1 MAVTPSRTTSSV
13 WTPGQNVGRSIE
25 FSSTCWLIQR
35 GKEWLLWDT
44 GVPES
49 ALNDPKGWSTLPK
62 LIVYHL
68 DKTLTDQLAAIGLKT
83 TDITYVALSHTHGDH
98 IGNVRLFPD
107 STVLMQRAEY
117 AWISSP
123 DGPND
128 NVNQLKALARKLLG
142 TPKHLKLLDGERPAD
157 TEEIMVAANS
167 LTAAAASI
175 VGHRVQTTSLEST
188 SATTTYHRMTVDGV
202 GVFYREAGPK
212 KAPAIVLL
220 HGFPSSSREFD
231 TLIPLLATRYH
242 LIAPD
247 FPGFG
252 QSDAPPPS
260 SYAYTFDNL
269 ARTINRLLE
278 QLTINKYTLYL
289 HDYGGPVG
297 FRIIL
302 AHPERLQAL
311 IIQNANAYKEG
322 LGAKWAGI
330 AQYWADPKAHPE
342 VFDAFVSLTATEQRH
357 TLGTSH
363 PERYNPDT
371 WTDEYAHLS
380 RPGQREIQADL
391 LYDYRA
397 NVASYSGWQAWLRE
411 HKPPTLVVWGRND
424 PSFIAPGAEAFE
436 RDLPDAEIH
445 LLDAGHF
452 ALDEK
457 NDEIASLILA
467 FLAKHLI

>member
-1 MAVTPSRTTSSV
+1 
-13 WTPGQNVGRSIE
+13 
-25 FSSTCWLIQR
+25 
-35 GKEWLLWDT
+35 
-44 GVPES
+44 
-49 ALNDPKGWSTLPK
+49 
-62 LIVYHL
+62 
-68 DKTLTDQLAAIGLKT
+68 
-83 TDITYVALSHTHGDH
+83 
-98 IGNVRLFPD
+98 
-107 STVLMQRAEY
+107 
-117 AWISSP
+117 
-123 DGPND
+123 
-128 NVNQLKALARKLLG
+128 
-142 TPKHLKLLDGERPAD
+142 
-157 TEEIMVAANS
+157 MVAANS

-175 VGHRVQTTSLEST
+175 VGHRVQTTSVEST
-188 SATTTYHRMTVDGV
+188 SATTTYHRMTVDSV

-278 QLTINKYTLYL
+278 QLKINKYTLYL

-297 FRIIL
+297 FRIIS
-302 AHPERLQAL
+302 AHPDRLRAL

-330 AQYWADPKAHPE
+330 AKYWADPKAHPK

-357 TLGTSH
+357 RLGTSH

-380 RPGQREIQADL
+380 KPGQREIQADL
-391 LYDYRA
+391 LYDYRT
-397 NVASYSGWQAWLRE
+397 NVASYSEWQAWLRE

-424 PSFIAPGAEAFE
+424 PSVHRSRCGGVQARSSGC
-436 RDLPDAEIH
+436 
-445 LLDAGHF
+445 
-452 ALDEK
+452 
-457 NDEIASLILA
+457 
-467 FLAKHLI
+467 